1 MCTSGDIM
9 REVAS
14 QHCMFPSAKW
24 LVDGLALLLLTAGAA
39 SCLVDLA
46 VQNEHPFPACALF
59 GCPLARALS
68 AGAAFVRSL
77 ALAALCA
84 VL

>member
-24 LVDGLALLLLTAGAA
+24 RALLLLTAGAA